1 LPKTEAGPIKAGIF
15 QLFLSSEADK
25 QHLMGTTAIRET
37 ANLMADK
44 KGIIFDIKKYAI
56 HDGPGIRTTVF
67 LKGCPLSCW
76 WCHNPEGLS
85 ITPQVVYNREKCIGC
100 GECVAAC
107 PENALSITPQGVETN
122 FARCQHHGT
131 CALICPAEARESA
144 GQIISVQELVDIIA
158 KDIAFY
164 DQSGGGVTFSGGEP
178 LFQSEFLMA
187 ALDACGDI
195 HIHRALDT
203 TGFTD
208 LDTITAVAE
217 RSDLFLFDL
226 KHMDPKKHKHHTG
239 VSNEKI
245 LFNLAF
251 LADTGAE
258 IIVRLPLIPGINDDH
273 ENIDQTARF
282 VAALP
287 GNQKVHIL
295 PYHDFQKTKYSKFAI
310 PYRAEKILPPTNQQ
324 VAAVVNRL
332 EKFGLDVIIGG

>member
-1 LPKTEAGPIKAGIF
+1 MSGKT
-15 QLFLSSEADK
+15 
-25 QHLMGTTAIRET
+25 GT
-37 ANLMADK
+37 
-44 KGIIFDIKKYAI
+44 IFDIKKYAL

-107 PENALSITPQGVETN
+107 PENALSIAPQGIETD

-144 GQIISVQELVDIIA
+144 GQIISVQALVDIIA

-178 LFQSEFLMA
+178 LFQPEFLMA
-187 ALDACGDI
+187 ALDACHGQNI
-195 HIHRALDT
+195 HCALDT
-203 TGFTD
+203 TGYTN
-208 LDTITAVAE
+208 LPTLREVA
-217 RSDLFLFDL
+217 RRTDLFLYDL
-226 KHMDPKKHKHHTG
+226 KMMDRKKHKHHTG
-239 VSNEKI
+239 VSNEII
-245 LFNLAF
+245 LQNLAF
-251 LADTGAE
+251 LADTGVQ
-258 IIVRLPLIPGINDDH
+258 IIVRIPLIPGINDDH
-273 ENIDQTARF
+273 ENIDQTGKF

-287 GNQKVHIL
+287 GDQKVHIL

-310 PYRAEKILPPTNQQ
+310 PYRAENILPPTNQQ